1 MNNGLKYGLFFLG
14 GLALGVVGTVAVTR
28 GKLDLKPLAT
38 DHEQGGS
45 RQGRY
50 GRSGRRSPSGR

>member
-28 GKLDLKPLAT
+28 GKLDLKPLEAQ
-38 DHEQGGS
+38 D
-45 RQGRY
+45 
-50 GRSGRRSPSGR
+50 SPNRNTILPILTTKVSKLP